1 MLPGLGPAPP
11 PSGRLPTGYPR
22 VSQLAPI
29 GALPTAPGRARA
41 HVRATL
47 DQWGQSALAA
57 VAELLISEMVTNA
70 VKASAND
77 DGQPAYLAGRLPG
90 KCGWAELRSP
100 PLPQ

>member
-1 MLPGLGPAPP
+1 
-11 PSGRLPTGYPR
+11 